1 MSLMANLLL
10 FGATSS
16 ATVLRT
22 GKHQL
27 QSFDSGINN
36 NPPSTTSSLSS
47 SGSLT
52 ARQSDPLPSDDTEST
67 DGNRRGS
74 YTTYYFVFFA
84 LLFCIAL
91 LCVYFVW
98 KKRRNALTVRN
109 GFSGAGYQRNVQE
122 WDTVRYRRRYWNTN
136 FRNTEVTR
144 EEGLNEHGEAPP
156 PYVPK
161 DDENT
166 SSAGPQAGGYFGQ
179 GPARPAEPAIPMQTL
194 SRDQAGLKPPGYE
207 QSVQPSGSR
216 LTP

>member
-1 MSLMANLLL
+1 MSPITYNPLS
-10 FGATSS
+10 GT
-16 ATVLRT
+16 TVV
-22 GKHQL
+22 
-27 QSFDSGINN
+27 
-36 NPPSTTSSLSS
+36 SS
-47 SGSLT
+47 SGSLA
-52 ARQSDPLPSDDTEST
+52 ARQLPDDDTET
-67 DGNRRGS
+67 ADGNDKGR

-98 KKRRNALTVRN
+98 KKRRNALTVRD
-109 GFSGAGYQRNVQE
+109 GFSGAGYQRDVQE

-136 FRNTEVTR
+136 NRNAEVSR

-166 SSAGPQAGGYFGQ
+166 GSAGPQAGGYSYFGQ

-207 QSVQPSGSR
+207 QTVQPSGSR
-216 LTP
+216 LSP